1 MLDEAPH
8 LLVKLDKCISFTW
21 RPAKFRYIFA
31 VPFQA
36 TYCMC
41 PKLESNLKY
50 ICFVAV
56 YFCLWLYFVTHL
68 GVDSEQPHMLQLLMK
83 MLSRICLMWELGIF
97 LLCRNFV
104 LDKMLWLKSPR
115 WLVINYGRGGWWV
128 RKGGWPEFFLARM
141 RAGLKPK
148 NVLQGVAWNFFM

>member
-1 MLDEAPH
+1 MLDETPH

-36 TYCMC
+36 TYCTC

-83 MLSRICLMWELGIF
+83 MLSRIIMFDVGA
-97 LLCRNFV
+97 RNFSLMPELCV
-104 LDKMLWLKSPR
+104 GQNALVKKSKMT
-115 WLVINYGRGGWWV
+115 GH
-128 RKGGWPEFFLARM
+128 
-141 RAGLKPK
+141 
-148 NVLQGVAWNFFM
+148 